1 MSILDNPSKTSPA
14 MFIAKEPL
22 KASDSLAS
30 LMIIVESLT
39 QPAVVAC
46 LGTIVPVLL

>member
-1 MSILDNPSKTSPA
+1 MYILHDPSKTSPA
-14 MFIAKEPL
+14 MFLAKEPL

-39 QPAVVAC
+39 QPAVVAG
-46 LGTIVPVLL
+46 LAAIVPMLL